1 MPCIPVVDPL
11 CLPGRVAEN
20 VAGRYLDEI
29 AVEASD
35 AAAEML
41 KTLVAG
47 WLHVGTPGI
56 SQTSGV
62 VAELR
67 TYTNWAVAAVAVGA
81 LLVGAIRLAIERNG
95 REAGSIAK
103 GLVALV
109 VITGAGVPAVQILIE
124 VGDSYSDWILGIAA
138 DGDLGARLLLLAPA
152 ASTTGLTPI
161 MVIGVSLVMFLATMV
176 QLLMLLARNAGLVL
190 LAGLLPLAAASG
202 ISGSGQAV
210 RNRYLTWLLALV
222 LYKPAAATIYA
233 AVFWLIGDGQTLTDV
248 LTGLVMFCMA
258 IVALPALLRLI
269 APGVSVLSSGGSA
282 SGAGVAAVSAAGQVA
297 SGAVR
302 LSNSGGKGSGGAGGH
317 TGGGSGRPGGASP
330 SAPSPRP
337 SGGGATAGTAGS
349 AGSGATGGTAAG
361 STTAAGT
368 GAGTS
373 SATAGAG
380 TGAAAAAG
388 PAGLAV
394 AGGVTATQ
402 AGQATVRKI
411 GGTASGA
418 VDGDRS

>member
-282 SGAGVAAVSAAGQVA
+282 SGAGVAAVSAPGRSPPARCGCPTAAGRVA
-297 SGAVR
+297 VEPVATR
-302 LSNSGGKGSGGAGGH
+302 AAEAGGPEGRRRQRRH
-317 TGGGSGRPGGASP
+317 RARPAAVLPQAPPAARARVRPGAPPPVRPPPRYGCWHQLRHCGRRYRCRSSGRPGRARRGRWCHRHTG
-330 SAPSPRP
+330 RP
-337 SGGGATAGTAGS
+337 GHRAE
-349 AGSGATGGTAAG
+349 
-361 STTAAGT
+361 
-368 GAGTS
+368 
-373 SATAGAG
+373 
-380 TGAAAAAG
+380 
-388 PAGLAV
+388 
-394 AGGVTATQ
+394 
-402 AGQATVRKI
+402 
-411 GGTASGA
+411 
-418 VDGDRS
+418 DRWYRIRRGRR